1 MRCAVLDDYQGVALD
16 YADWGPL
23 AGRVE
28 PVLFRTPFG
37 DEDEA
42 AEALQGFE
50 IILAMRE
57 RTPFP
62 ASLLARLPDLRLLL
76 TTGMRNAAI
85 DVAAARARGVTVCG
99 TRGDKNSTVEIA
111 WGLILNLMRRVAA
124 ESARFHQGLWQGPV
138 GTRLAGR
145 RLGLL
150 GLGEIGGRVARVAQA
165 FEMEVEAWSPNL
177 TAERCAALGVGLAES
192 KAALFARADV
202 LSIHMVLSPR
212 SRAMVGEAELRRMKP
227 SAYLVNTSRAGL
239 VDRAA
244 LLRALQEGWIA
255 GAGLDVYDQEPPDC
269 DDAFRR
275 LPNVIGTP
283 HVGYV
288 SDAVYRL
295 FYGDAVED
303 VRAWLAGAPVRE
315 LD

>member
-1 MRCAVLDDYQGVALD
+1 MRCAVLDDYQGVAQSF
-16 YADWGPL
+16 ADWGPL

-28 PVLFRTPFG
+28 PVIFREPFA
-37 DEDEA
+37 DEDAA
-42 AEALQGFE
+42 AEALAGFP
-50 IILAMRE
+50 IVLAMRE

-62 ASLLARLPDLRLLL
+62 ESLLARLPELRLLV

-85 DVAAARARGVTVCG
+85 DMAAAKARGVTVCG

-111 WGLILNLMRRVAA
+111 WGLILNLMRRVGA
-124 ESARFHQGLWQGPV
+124 ESARFRQGLWQGPV

-177 TAERCAALGVGLAES
+177 TEARCAEVGVGLAES

-202 LSIHMVLSPR
+202 VSIHLVLSER
-212 SRAMVGEAELRRMKP
+212 SRGIVGAAELRGMKP
-227 SAYLVNTSRAGL
+227 SAWLVNTSRAPL
-239 VDRAA
+239 VERGA
-244 LLRALQEGWIA
+244 LLAALQEGWIA

-269 DDAFRR
+269 DDPLRR

-283 HVGYV
+283 HIGYV

-303 VRAWLAGAPVRE
+303 IAAWLDGAPVRVI
-315 LD
+315 